1 MTTNITDINQFKTV
15 DVAVQLFENNFI
27 PIPLHKPLSVKPDGE
42 KRSGKEAKET
52 NWTNTT
58 YKSEEDVK
66 AAFRDSDGL
75 GLLLTQVPYGHQE
88 NLVVLDID
96 RNSIAND
103 WGLVIP
109 KLHGIDTH
117 YNVFG
122 RSIRPAGAILL
133 QTDNGMSY
141 YKSPKGE
148 VEILTGSK
156 QKVLPP
162 STIYD
167 AKNKTYDHFKW
178 RYGELSFRPL
188 EIQYVTEEVL
198 KQTCNMLALLH
209 VLSEN
214 YPAGGDEENSRDN
227 ACQLICRL
235 FKVSKLDFINAD
247 YTTCFIN
254 ALAGTKSD
262 LERIDKKYHKQYAN
276 YKDCNGAIGQLK
288 KYWHVE
294 EDVAEY
300 ILQLLEIEVV
310 EERKSNSVNADDVI
324 LEDQP
329 ARSWC
334 MYRLMPAEDVMI
346 LAGDGG
352 TGKTS
357 LMIQICLQSHI
368 PNSYFCKMFPFPD
381 TPPNMFLVSQEDT
394 TDELKLRVAI
404 AKAALREKHPD
415 YTGGFSN
422 FNFES
427 FRKDPLKLV
436 RKTSKGIPEVNY
448 RDVKFLQQLVG
459 DHKLNG
465 LILDPVST
473 LHIGMNEN
481 DNADMDYFVRNGVIA
496 PLCEQMKVHVSLIAH
511 VFKGSNTNE
520 DDVQSSAWLA
530 RGATSLVAAA
540 RVNTALNRISKTKA
554 KKVLGR
560 DAPASSIF
568 ELQNNFVHFT
578 YGKTNMSA
586 ATSGSF
592 LRKETKKYPNK
603 DNKTLEGMYYTEDD
617 SYFVEMADK
626 AEAQRIE
633 FEKVKQSVVG
643 CILTIS
649 NMDINKYK
657 HHEWALVDLARD
669 LKDREPNMK
678 LIATDLRNNGKEEKD
693 INFSI
698 ANHLER
704 MFQTSWKHP
713 EYNREFA
720 FMNKTQKRAGVRIVR
735 WLVMRDAEDE
745 FEQQLKE

>member
-1 MTTNITDINQFKTV
+1 MTTNISDINQNKTLETAIV
-15 DVAVQLFENNFI
+15 LFENGFT
-27 PIPLHKPLSVKPDGE
+27 PVPLHKKNVDETTNPPQIIKT
-42 KRSGKEAKET
+42 GKEAKGSGWQHT
-52 NWTNTT
+52 NYTDIENV
-58 YKSEEDVK
+58 KST
-66 AAFRDSDGL
+66 FRDAAGL
-75 GLLLTQVPYGHQE
+75 GLLLNQKVPNGYDE
-88 NLVVLDID
+88 RVVVLDID
-96 RNSIAND
+96 RDNIANGC
-103 WGLVIP
+103 GL
-109 KLHGIDTH
+109 LLAQQHGIETH
-117 YNVFG
+117 KNVIG
-122 RSIRPAGAILL
+122 RSYRKAGAILL
-133 QTDNGMSY
+133 QSDQMPY
-141 YKSPKGE
+141 YSSPKGE
-148 VEILTGSK
+148 VELLTGDK

-162 STIYD
+162 SQIYD
-167 AKNKTYDHFKW
+167 DKKFKHDTFKW
-178 RYGELSFRPL
+178 MEPFIPGD
-188 EIQYVTEEVL
+188 IQYVTKEVL
-198 KQTCNMLALLH
+198 RQTCNMLALLH
-209 VLSEN
+209 VLTEN
-214 YPAGGDEENSRDN
+214 YPAGGTEGSRDN
-227 ACQLICRL
+227 ACLLICRL
-235 FKVSKLDFINAD
+235 FKVSELDFID
-247 YTTCFIN
+247 PHYTTNFIN
-254 ALAGTKSD
+254 ILGYNTGD
-262 LERIDKKYHKQYAN
+262 TERQTKKYFKQYEKF
-276 YKDCNGAIGQLK
+276 KDCNGAIGQLQ
-288 KYWHVE
+288 KYWNLDETTAQYILNLLEVE
-294 EDVAEY
+294 E
-300 ILQLLEIEVV
+300 I

-329 ARSWC
+329 ARNWC

-415 YTGGFSN
+415 YAGGFSN

-436 RKTSKGIPEVNY
+436 RKTSKGIPEVNH
-448 RDVKFLQQLVG
+448 RDVKFLQELVG